1 MYFWWLHT
9 VPRPKRTINQGCL
22 DKNCENAT
30 GTDETSFA
38 AKTRKSKRS
47 YPFARYILA
56 GSEVRGNLTRPH
68 YLAWEEFIFST
79 KIKMSVQE
87 NSMIKIDFTLFCG
100 NYSLVAFADK
110 STAKGQLISKCI
122 FGAIVWTKKATK
134 FFSRISALASKKMSN
149 QKNKDTLLH

>member
-1 MYFWWLHT
+1 MITYCSSAQTDHKPRLSWQKLWKCHWHWRNVFCCKDKKIKKKLPFCPLH
-9 VPRPKRTINQGCL
+9 PCGIR
-22 DKNCENAT
+22 NC
-30 GTDETSFA
+30 
-38 AKTRKSKRS
+38 
-47 YPFARYILA
+47 
-56 GSEVRGNLTRPH
+56 GNLTRPH